1 MSDTAQSAL
10 VQANDYLVVG
20 STANALNV
28 LRDFILIRAS
38 KTWELAYETLMIKF
52 VDLCVLLKHTESVS
66 KVFHQYRNICHQANI
81 ISLEKVIFHFLEII
95 EVKIK
100 EEMVKQNITVEALER
115 SKDREETYLLAQ
127 FGSGSLTH
135 DQGSFGKINKRLA
148 DKEDLKQYQVWCQYI
163 WKIYYY
169 MLENIK
175 FTQYLEDLYC
185 KIAKDTFRYCREY
198 KRIYETRQLSTILSQ
213 HLSKL
218 ENYQNQKQNIILTNQ
233 ESLKKLLDLR
243 FTQLE
248 TQFALKKWQD
258 IYHTFGSINSLH
270 NKYKAVLDPETE
282 IKYFKKLSEFLW
294 LTGFKKLHSFAL
306 RILYEKSRKTLEKSD
321 NLELSSQLLLSS
333 LVIPFEQQNEKSSG
347 LSSRLW
353 KEASETRKVSN
364 LSEIFLGQ
372 KNDMIRKDHVNY
384 LNRKNI
390 SNLVYPELKNLY
402 QLIENNFDPLN
413 LFTKAIP
420 TFEFIESKPQLSRY
434 LSSLKKQTL
443 NKFFI
448 EISQI
453 YTTISFDYL
462 IKLLPNITLK
472 EIIQYLI
479 EQSKNGKL
487 NLVIDHKN
495 KIVRFYTVDV
505 QNINIRDQ
513 LSTLAHNLSSL
524 IQLTEIE
531 KNKSSKKTTQKQQ
544 QQQQQQTPNKEI
556 DIEKEKETETETETS
571 NEEYNPERFEH
582 ELKTENYLL
591 QSRLDQIEERRLSK
605 IKELEKIAKQ
615 KREKEIAEKE
625 KIKRLE
631 KLEKEKVEREKQ
643 KKEDRILYN
652 KLLSICTVQEARQ
665 YDFEKMTRKEIE
677 EAQKNIEEKREE
689 EKLEKKKQEYIDK
702 FCTIAK
708 NRDYFE
714 RAARE
719 LEIEKIKTIVLKKDQ
734 ISKVEYENKKK
745 SIREEAKIKFDEQTK
760 RKKLFVPYFDL
771 SEQFKIKFLKK
782 QQEIYD
788 GRVTEE
794 RKKFDD
800 RKIKIREEIK
810 LKEEELKKIVEL
822 ENKKQEERKKKRE
835 ELERKKQQLREEKEK
850 EKETKPKTD
859 NRDKETKER
868 SSSQSSSKSS
878 SRGRKETEKE
888 RKERKER
895 ERRRE
900 KDRERRREKDRERR
914 RERERSSKSSSKSSS
929 RSRKETEKER
939 KERKERERRREKDR
953 ERRREKERSS
963 NSSSRSSSRYKSS
976 SSSSS
981 SKYKD
986 YDREKDGRR
995 DRERER
1001 ERERESSHSGSRS
1014 SSRYNESERGNY
1026 KSSRDYNNYDRRRN
1040 DRYSSQTKNIDEDDN
1055 WRKKK

>member
-81 ISLEKVIFHFLEII
+81 ISLEKVIFHFLEAI
-95 EVKIK
+95 EEKIK
-100 EEMVKQNITVEALER
+100 EEMVKQSITVETLER

-135 DQGSFGKINKRLA
+135 DQGSFDIINKRLV

-169 MLENIK
+169 MIENIK

-198 KRIYETRQLSTILSQ
+198 KRIYETRQFSTILSQ

-306 RILYEKSRKTLEKSD
+306 RILYEKSRKTLEKTE

-347 LSSRLW
+347 LSSSLW

-402 QLIENNFDPLN
+402 QLIENTFDPLN

-420 TFEFIESKPQLSRY
+420 TFEFIKSKPELSGY
-434 LSSLKKQTL
+434 LSALKKQTL

-462 IKLLPNITLK
+462 IELLPNITLK

-531 KNKSSKKTTQKQQ
+531 KNKSSKKSTKQQ
-544 QQQQQQTPNKEI
+544 QNQDPNKEI
-556 DIEKEKETETETETS
+556 VIEKEKETETETS

-591 QSRLDQIEERRLSK
+591 QSRLDQIEERRIAK
-605 IKELEKIAKQ
+605 IKELEKARKQ
-615 KREKEIAEKE
+615 KREKEIAAQE
-625 KIKRLE
+625 KIRRLE
-631 KLEKEKVEREKQ
+631 KLEKEKVEKEKQ

-652 KLLSICTVQEARQ
+652 KLISICNVQEARQ
-665 YDFEKMTRKEIE
+665 FDFEKMTRKEIE

-734 ISKVEYENKKK
+734 LSKVDYENKKK
-745 SIREEAKIKFDEQTK
+745 SIREEAKIKFDQQIQ

-782 QQEIYD
+782 QQEKYD
-788 GRVTEE
+788 EMVSEE
-794 RKKFDD
+794 RKKYDE

-850 EKETKPKTD
+850 QREKETTPKTD
-859 NRDKETKER
+859 KRGEETKER
-868 SSSQSSSKSS
+868 SSSKPSSKSGSS

-900 KDRERRREKDRERR
+900 KERERRRGKERSSSSR
-914 RERERSSKSSSKSSS
+914 SGYSSKSSSKSGSSS

-939 KERKERERRREKDR
+939 KERKERERRREKERD
-953 ERRREKERSS
+953 RRREKERG
-963 NSSSRSSSRYKSS
+963 SSSRSSSRYKSS

-1001 ERERESSHSGSRS
+1001 ERERESSHSSSRS

>member
-28 LRDFILIRAS
+28 LRDFILDRAS
-38 KTWELAYETLMIKF
+38 KTWELAYETLMIKY
-52 VDLCVLLKHTESVS
+52 VDLCVLLKHTDSVS

-95 EVKIK
+95 EERIK
-100 EEMVKQNITVEALER
+100 EEMVKQNITSETLER

-135 DQGSFGKINKRLA
+135 DQGSFDKIHKRLV
-148 DKEDLKQYQVWCQYI
+148 DKEDLKQFQVWCQYI
-163 WKIYYY
+163 WKIYHY
-169 MLENIK
+169 MIENIK

-185 KIAKDTFRYCREY
+185 KIAKDTFRFCREY
-198 KRIYETRQLSTILSQ
+198 KRINETRQLSTILSQ

-233 ESLKKLLDLR
+233 ESLTKLLDLR

-270 NKYKAVLDPETE
+270 NKYNAVLDPETE
-282 IKYFKKLSEFLW
+282 IKYFEKLSEFLW

-306 RILYEKSRKTLEKSD
+306 RILYEKSRKTLEKSE

-333 LVIPFEQQNEKSSG
+333 LVIPFERQNEKSSG
-347 LSSRLW
+347 LSPSLW

-364 LSEIFLGQ
+364 LSEIFLGE

-390 SNLVYPELKNLY
+390 SNLVYPELKNIY
-402 QLIENNFDPLN
+402 QLIENTFDPLN

-420 TFEFIESKPQLSRY
+420 TFEFIGTKPQLSRY
-434 LSSLKKQTL
+434 LSSLKKQIL

-462 IKLLPNITLK
+462 IQLLPTISLK
-472 EIIQYLI
+472 EIFQYLI
-479 EQSKNGKL
+479 EQSKDGKL

-495 KIVRFYTVDV
+495 KIVRFHTVDV

-513 LSTLAHNLSSL
+513 LSNLAHDLSSL
-524 IQLTEIE
+524 IQLTEMEGNKGSKSTKQQSQETNKDIEIE
-531 KNKSSKKTTQKQQ
+531 K
-544 QQQQQQTPNKEI
+544 
-556 DIEKEKETETETETS
+556 DKETETETERETETS

-605 IKELEKIAKQ
+605 IKELEKIKKQ

-631 KLEKEKVEREKQ
+631 QLEKERIAREKQ

-652 KLLSICTVQEARQ
+652 KLISICTVQEARQ
-665 YDFEKMTRKEIE
+665 FDFEKMTRKNIE
-677 EAQKNIEEKREE
+677 EAQKKIEEKREE

-702 FCTIAK
+702 FCNIAK
-708 NRDYFE
+708 HRDYFE

-734 ISKVEYENKKK
+734 LSKVEYENKKK
-745 SIREEAKIKFDEQTK
+745 SIREEAKMKFDQEIQ

-771 SEQFKIKFLKK
+771 SEQFKIKFLKR

-788 GRVTEE
+788 GRVLEE
-794 RKKFDD
+794 RKKYDE
-800 RKIKIREEIK
+800 RKDKIREQIE
-810 LKEEELKKIVEL
+810 LKEQEL
-822 ENKKQEERKKKRE
+822 EKIIESENKKRE
-835 ELERKKQQLREEKEK
+835 ERIKMREELEKKKQQLKQEKQ
-850 EKETKPKTD
+850 KETETKTKTD
-859 NRDKETKER
+859 QRTEKREKY
-868 SSSQSSSKSS
+868 SSKSS
-878 SRGRKETEKE
+878 SKSGSKHRKETEKE
-888 RKERKER
+888 RRERKERERRRENERERERDRRREKERTSSRHSSKSSSKSGSKHRKETEKERRERKER

-900 KDRERRREKDRERR
+900 KERERERDRRREKDRTG
-914 RERERSSKSSSKSSS
+914 SSS
-929 RSRKETEKER
+929 RH
-939 KERKERERRREKDR
+939 
-953 ERRREKERSS
+953 
-963 NSSSRSSSRYKSS
+963 KSS

-995 DRERER
+995 DRDRDRER
-1001 ERERESSHSGSRS
+1001 TSSRSGSGSSHRS
-1014 SSRYNESERGNY
+1014 SSRYNESEGGSYR
-1026 KSSRDYNNYDRRRN
+1026 SSRDYNNYDRRQN
-1040 DRYSSQTKNIDEDDN
+1040 DRYNKPRKDIDEEDN